1 MSSSGNQRSATFPV
15 VPPSLSAGDHGMR
28 ENYINQDAQR
38 PTPHT
43 VSNITPYLGLRARLS
58 QVWINRWTILLLLVL
73 VRILIAISGLHN
85 DLGSAKNEAM
95 SACNGVESIGSAMAS
110 MPHYLAAGVNELAGS
125 GVEKAVQGLM
135 TMLLMTITGVEEL
148 IVFYVNMLTGTYMCL
163 ITLVVA
169 GALHAALSL
178 IEDVTGFLN
187 STLKGIGDDIASGIG
202 DFQKDLNKFT
212 SGINSIPEAF
222 GKKGPTVPTIDVN
235 SSITKLQNLELPANM
250 TADLNKLNSSIPTF
264 QDVQNFTD
272 NIIRM
277 PFEEVKKLVNGSLH
291 FSFNRSLLPVPQKE
305 ELIFCSDNNGIGKFF
320 DDLAD
325 IADIAKR
332 VFLSVLLILAILACV
347 PMAYQEVRRW
357 RTMKQRAELVADK
370 SFDPMDVIYIASRPY
385 TATAGI
391 KAAAPF
397 QSTKKQVLVRWVIAY
412 ATSTPALL
420 VLSLGVTG
428 LLACLCQYILLKLV
442 AKEIPALA
450 NELGDFA
457 GLVVN
462 KLNNASESW
471 ANGTNTAIM
480 GVNNDINHNML
491 GWVNTTTGA
500 INATLNAF
508 INESTKV
515 LNDTFGG
522 TILYQPVTGI
532 FECLIGL
539 KVASIEK
546 GLTWVSDNAKVD
558 FPEVN
563 GSVFS
568 LGAAASLAD
577 SSSSGGSNTSA
588 SFLSSPGSDAEN
600 KIAGAVATVVKH
612 LEDAIRTEAIISTCV
627 LMLWVIIVLV
637 GIVRALFLAYRHQ
650 KSRAE
655 GGPSHAGDIPL
666 EDQRPSNHYRGF
678 SMAAPAGPAPA
689 YEPPQ
694 RNVNPFEDPFS
705 RAGEPGEPSAPV
717 DRHYEEVWQDEKLG
731 FGGLRAPEQ
740 AVAPRHLSSYASVE
754 KS

>member
-1 MSSSGNQRSATFPV
+1 M
-15 VPPSLSAGDHGMR
+15 PPSLSASDHGMR
-28 ENYINQDAQR
+28 DNYSTQDTQR

-73 VRILIAISGLHN
+73 VRVLIAISGLHN
-85 DLGSAKNEAM
+85 GLGSAKTEAM
-95 SACNGVESIGSAMAS
+95 SACTSVESMGSTMAS
-110 MPHYLAAGVNELAGS
+110 MPHYLSAGVNELAGA

-135 TMLLMTITGVEEL
+135 SMLLMTITGVEEL
-148 IVFYVNMLTGTYMCL
+148 LVFYVNMLTGTYMCL

-178 IEDVTGFLN
+178 IEDVSGFLN
-187 STLKGIGDDIASGIG
+187 STLHGIGDDIASTVGA
-202 DFQKDLNKFT
+202 FQTDLNKFT

-222 GKKGPTVPTIDVN
+222 GKKGQTIPTIDVN
-235 SSITKLQNLELPANM
+235 SSITKLHNLELPANM
-250 TADLNKLNSSIPTF
+250 TADLNKLNSSIPNF
-264 QDVQNFTD
+264 QDVQKFTD

-291 FSFNRSLLPVPQKE
+291 FSFNRSMLPVPQKE
-305 ELIFCSDNNGIGKFF
+305 RLTFCSDNNGISTFF
-320 DDLAD
+320 DDLAHV
-325 IADIAKR
+325 AEIAKR
-332 VFLSVLLILAILACV
+332 VFLAVLLILAILACV
-347 PMAYQEVRRW
+347 PVAIQEIRRW

-391 KAAAPF
+391 KAAASF
-397 QSTKKQVLVRWVIAY
+397 KSTKRQVLVRWVIAY

-420 VLSLGVTG
+420 VLSLGITG

-442 AKEIPALA
+442 VKEVPALA
-450 NELGDFA
+450 NEIGEFA

-471 ANGTNTAIM
+471 ANGTNAAIT
-480 GVNNDINHNML
+480 GINNDINHNVF

-500 INATLNAF
+500 INNTLNAF

-522 TILYQPVTGI
+522 TVLYQPVTGI

-539 KVASIEK
+539 KVASIQK
-546 GLTWVSDNAKVD
+546 GLDWVSDNAKVD
-558 FPEVN
+558 FPGVN

-577 SSSSGGSNTSA
+577 STGSGKSDTTG
-588 SFLSSPGSDAEN
+588 SFLSSPGSKAEDQ
-600 KIAGAVATVVKH
+600 ITAAVTKVAQH
-612 LEDAIRTEAIISTCV
+612 LADGIRNEAIISLVIV
-627 LMLWVIIVLV
+627 LLWVIIVLV
-637 GIVRALFLAYRHQ
+637 GIGRALFLLFRAE

-666 EDQRPSNHYRGF
+666 EDQGDRIHNRGF
-678 SMAAPAGPAPA
+678 SMAPAGPAPA

-694 RNVNPFEDPFS
+694 RNVNPFADPFS
-705 RAGEPGEPSAPV
+705 RAGEPGEASSRDGRLESEA
-717 DRHYEEVWQDEKLG
+717 WQDEKLG

-740 AVAPRHLSSYASVE
+740 SEAPRHLSSYASVE

>member
-1 MSSSGNQRSATFPV
+1 MSSPGNQHPSAFPA
-15 VPPSLSAGDHGMR
+15 VPPSLSAGDHEIR
-28 ENYINQDAQR
+28 DNYAAQDTQR

-58 QVWINRWTILLLLVL
+58 QVWINRLTILLLLVL
-73 VRILIAISGLHN
+73 VRILIAISCLHN
-85 DLGSAKNEAM
+85 DLASAKNEAM
-95 SACNGVESIGSAMAS
+95 SACNGVESMGSTMAS

-125 GVEKAVQGLM
+125 GVEKAVHGLM
-135 TMLLMTITGVEEL
+135 SMLLMTITGVEEL

-178 IEDVTGFLN
+178 IEDVSGFLN
-187 STLKGIGDDIASGIG
+187 STLHGIGDDIAATIG
-202 DFQKDLNKFT
+202 TFQNDLNKFT

-222 GKKGPTVPTIDVN
+222 GKKGPTIPTIDVN

-250 TADLNKLNSSIPTF
+250 TADLNRLNSSIPTF

-272 NIIRM
+272 NVIRM
-277 PFEEVKKLVNGSLH
+277 PFEEVKKLINGSLQ

-305 ELIFCSDNNGIGKFF
+305 ALTFCSDNNGIGTFF
-320 DDLAD
+320 DDLAHL
-325 IADIAKR
+325 ADIAKR

-347 PMAYQEVRRW
+347 PMAYQEIRRW

-428 LLACLCQYILLKLV
+428 LLACLCQYILLKIV
-442 AKEIPALA
+442 VKEVPALA
-450 NELGDFA
+450 EEVGEFA
-457 GLVVN
+457 GLVVD

-471 ANGTNTAIM
+471 ANGTNAAIM

-500 INATLNAF
+500 INDTLNAF
-508 INESTKV
+508 INETTKV

-522 TILYQPVTGI
+522 TVLYGPVTGI

-546 GLTWVSDNAKVD
+546 GLTWVSDNAQVD

-577 SSSSGGSNTSA
+577 STSSGSSNTSG
-588 SFLSSPGSDAEN
+588 SFLSSPGSDAED
-600 KIAGAVATVVKH
+600 KITAAISTVVQH
-612 LEDAIRTEAIISTCV
+612 LTDAIKNEAIISLCIV
-627 LMLWVIIVLV
+627 MLWVIIVLI
-637 GIVRALFLAYRHQ
+637 GIARALYVTFRHERN
-650 KSRAE
+650 RAE

-666 EDQRPSNHYRGF
+666 EDRRPSMHYRGF

-694 RNVNPFEDPFS
+694 RSVNPFGDPFS
-705 RAGEPGEPSAPV
+705 RAGEPGEASVPV
-717 DRHYEEVWQDEKLG
+717 GHRDEEGWQDEKLG

-740 AVAPRHLSSYASVE
+740 AEAPRHLSSYASVE

>member
-1 MSSSGNQRSATFPV
+1 M
-15 VPPSLSAGDHGMR
+15 
-28 ENYINQDAQR
+28 
-38 PTPHT
+38 
-43 VSNITPYLGLRARLS
+43 
-58 QVWINRWTILLLLVL
+58 
-73 VRILIAISGLHN
+73 
-85 DLGSAKNEAM
+85 
-95 SACNGVESIGSAMAS
+95 GSAMAS
-110 MPHYLAAGVNELAGS
+110 MPHYLSAGVNELAGS
-125 GVEKAVQGLM
+125 GVEKAVHGLM
-135 TMLLMTITGVEEL
+135 SMLLMTITGVEEL

-169 GALHAALSL
+169 GALHAAISL
-178 IEDVTGFLN
+178 IEDVSGFLN

-202 DFQKDLNKFT
+202 AFQNDLNKFT

-222 GKKGPTVPTIDVN
+222 GKKGPTIPTIDVN
-235 SSITKLQNLELPANM
+235 SSIAKLHNLELPGNL
-250 TADLNKLNSSIPTF
+250 TGDLNKLNSSIPTF
-264 QDVQNFTD
+264 QGVQNFTD

-305 ELIFCSDNNGIGKFF
+305 RLTFCSDNNGIGRFF
-320 DDLAD
+320 DDLAH

-332 VFLSVLLILAILACV
+332 IFLSVLLILAILACV
-347 PMAYQEVRRW
+347 PMAIQEIRRW

-397 QSTKKQVLVRWVIAY
+397 KSTKRQVLVRWVIAY

-420 VLSLGVTG
+420 VLSLGITG
-428 LLACLCQYILLKLV
+428 LLACLCQYILLKVLV
-442 AKEIPALA
+442 KEVPALA
-450 NELGDFA
+450 NEVGDFA
-457 GLVVN
+457 GLVVH
-462 KLNNASESW
+462 KLNNASEAW
-471 ANGTNTAIM
+471 ANGTNDAIK
-480 GVNNDINHNML
+480 GVNGDINHNIF

-500 INATLNAF
+500 INDTLNAF

-515 LNDTFGG
+515 LNETFGG
-522 TILYQPVTGI
+522 TILYQPVTGV

-539 KVASIEK
+539 KVAGIQK
-546 GLTWVSDNAKVD
+546 GLDWVSENAQVD
-558 FPEVN
+558 FPQVN
-563 GSVFS
+563 SSVFS

-577 SSSSGGSNTSA
+577 TSSGGSNTSTSG
-588 SFLSSPGSDAEN
+588 SFLSAPGSEAED
-600 KIAGAVATVVKH
+600 KITAAVSKVVKH
-612 LEDAIRTEAIISTCV
+612 LEDAIRTEAIISTFIV
-627 LMLWVIIVLV
+627 LLWVVIVLL
-637 GIVRALFLAYRHQ
+637 GIARALFLVFKAE

-666 EDQRPSNHYRGF
+666 EDQSLPRNHDRGF
-678 SMAAPAGPAPA
+678 SMAGPAPA

-694 RNVNPFEDPFS
+694 HNANPFADPFS
-705 RAGEPGEPSAPV
+705 RAGEPGEGTARANRPEPEA
-717 DRHYEEVWQDEKLG
+717 WQDEKLG

-740 AVAPRHLSSYASVE
+740 SEAPRHLSSYAAVE